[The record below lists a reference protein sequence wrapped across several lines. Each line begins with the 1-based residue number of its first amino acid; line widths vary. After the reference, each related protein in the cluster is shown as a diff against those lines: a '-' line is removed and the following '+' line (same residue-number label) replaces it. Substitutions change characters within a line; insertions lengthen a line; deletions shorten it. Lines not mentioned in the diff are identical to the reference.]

1 MKLPQTSKTDN
12 ILIAGLVL
20 SYAGIAIQFGSGYGL
35 IAIGVAIS
43 ALALTAKFNG
53 AE

>member
-35 IAIGVAIS
+35 IAVGIALTLM
-43 ALALTAKFNG
+43 ALAAKLSG
-53 AE
+53 EE